1 MPSSALETLSPLL
14 KTLSPSIVLTPEK
27 DEYRKHSAT
36 FSAHKE
42 KHPAV
47 VLAPS
52 TVDEVA
58 TIVEF
63 LYKTGLDFNVRGWG
77 FKGATATDVLISM
90 IRFDNFEYDVE
101 KKVAQVGVGLRWI
114 DVVERMVEVDP
125 EYSVVVARTPAIG
138 VAGTITTAG
147 LSWMSTEY
155 GCCADPINFLDA
167 EVVKYD
173 GSVVL
178 ASSEPELLWAL
189 RGGGGGFGVITKLYL
204 RAHYYPT
211 HVWSGMILVPR
222 SQSESLLADV
232 EAFLDTKPHPKV
244 NMFVYFCPER
254 LLHTIL
260 EPGQPVPKD
269 DVVIIHAYDAFGEA
283 HGRKTFEWAL
293 KREGVI
299 DQTKVVDAVELMKM
313 QRKAYALD
321 NADHNRGKFKTL
333 YAPMGVASLTKEE
346 MLKAVQW
353 KENLGATDKEIQQLS
368 VVIFEFS
375 VTRSPLGASSEIA
388 WPRPVDMNHLL
399 LIIVNAPANGS
410 EGQEKLISKLLL
422 EAPEII
428 LGEKAELA
436 MVNPAGLEPYHDTK
450 KSYGQHYD
458 KLMDLRKKY
467 DPARRFKG
475 LVNP

>member
-1 MPSSALETLSPLL
+1 M
-14 KTLSPSIVLTPEK
+14 
-27 DEYRKHSAT
+27 
-36 FSAHKE
+36 
-42 KHPAV
+42 
-47 VLAPS
+47 
-52 TVDEVA
+52 
-58 TIVEF
+58 
-63 LYKTGLDFNVRGWG
+63 
-77 FKGATATDVLISM
+77 
-90 IRFDNFEYDVE
+90 
-101 KKVAQVGVGLRWI
+101 
-114 DVVERMVEVDP
+114 
-125 EYSVVVARTPAIG
+125 VARTPAIG

-189 RGGGGGFGVITKLYL
+189 RGGGGGFGGEYMSLLYCASSYKLDAEISWVVITKLYL

-244 NMFVYFCPER
+244 NMFIYFCPER

-299 DQTKVVDAVELMKM
+299 DQTKVVDTVELMKM
-313 QRKAYALD
+313 QRKAYAL
-321 NADHNRGKFKTL
+321 G
-333 YAPMGVASLTKEE
+333 
-346 MLKAVQW
+346 Q
-353 KENLGATDKEIQQLS
+353 IQS
-368 VVIFEFS
+368 GDE
-375 VTRSPLGASSEIA
+375 
-388 WPRPVDMNHLL
+388 H
-399 LIIVNAPANGS
+399 
-410 EGQEKLISKLLL
+410 
-422 EAPEII
+422 
-428 LGEKAELA
+428 
-436 MVNPAGLEPYHDTK
+436 
-450 KSYGQHYD
+450 
-458 KLMDLRKKY
+458 
-467 DPARRFKG
+467 
-475 LVNP
+475 